1 MDTPMEIDHTLASE
15 PDSPELQVASRFILA
30 VAIFVAASMLGLRG
44 WLGDQM
50 TLTADIAVETQR

>member
-15 PDSPELQVASRFILA
+15 PDRPELLVASRFILA
-30 VAIFVAASMLGLRG
+30 VAIFVAASMLGLRE